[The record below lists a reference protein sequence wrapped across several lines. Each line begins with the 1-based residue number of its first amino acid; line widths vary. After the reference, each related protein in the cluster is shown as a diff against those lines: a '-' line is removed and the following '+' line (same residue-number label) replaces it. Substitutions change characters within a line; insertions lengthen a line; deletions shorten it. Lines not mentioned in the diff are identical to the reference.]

1 MAIVWITGAKGFI
14 GRHLALHLYRLGH
27 EVYGIGHGIW
37 PQLESS
43 QWGLSG
49 WANGDI
55 DSANLEAMR
64 RSGGLPSRVFHL
76 AGGSSVGTSIASPL
90 EDFSR
95 TVNTSARL
103 LEWLRVSA
111 PEARLVVVSSAAVY
125 GSRYDDPIGEDFPTG
140 PVSPYGHHK
149 LMMEE
154 LCRSYVETFGVR
166 CTIVRL
172 FSVYGPE
179 LRKQLLWDL
188 CSKLS
193 SEAPVLRLGGSGRE
207 LRDWTEIRDV
217 VRLLDTISVV
227 DGDDLVL
234 LNGGS
239 GVATP
244 VSSITELLVNAWGKR
259 TKIEFVGEARPG
271 DPFSLVA
278 RPDALANRGFN
289 WEISLSDGI
298 ASYVRWFKS
307 SRT

>member
-37 PQLESS
+37 PPLELSR
-43 QWGLSG
+43 WGLSG
-49 WANGDI
+49 WVNGDI

-64 RSGGLPSRVFHL
+64 RDGGLPSRVFHL

-111 PEARLVVVSSAAVY
+111 PEAQLVVASSAAVY
-125 GSRYDDPIGEDFPTG
+125 GSRYDEPIGEDFPTS

-193 SEAPVLRLGGSGRE
+193 SEASVLRLGGSGRE

-217 VRLLDTISVV
+217 VRLLDTASVV
-227 DGDDLVL
+227 DGDNLII

-244 VSSITELLVNAWGKR
+244 VSSITELLVDAWGKPAR
-259 TKIEFVGEARPG
+259 IEFVGEARPG

>member
-14 GRHLALHLYRLGH
+14 GRHLALHMYRLGH

-37 PQLESS
+37 PSLESS
-43 QWGLSG
+43 KWGLSG
-49 WANGDI
+49 WVNGDI

-95 TVNTSARL
+95 TVNSSARL

-111 PEARLVVVSSAAVY
+111 PEARLIVASSAAVY
-125 GSRYDDPIGEDFPTG
+125 GSQYIEPIGEDCPTG

-154 LCRSYVETFGVR
+154 LCRSYVEIFGVC

-193 SEAPVLRLGGSGRE
+193 SEASVLRLGGSGRE

-217 VRLLDTISVV
+217 VRLLDTISVI
-227 DGDDLVL
+227 DRDNLIL

-244 VSSITELLVNAWGKR
+244 VSRITELLVNAWGKPTR
-259 TKIEFVGEARPG
+259 IEFVGEARRG

-298 ASYVRWFKS
+298 ANYVRWFKS